1 MLQTRHDQYR
11 SLPAALSQTG
21 FRLHIL
27 QQITQFRPRRDADR
41 LSLFSFL
48 QSSHPNE
55 IPPFALTSVINRY
68 SCSFKADCKRAFA
81 DAAGRAGGSKWNP
94 ARDVPVGNQLMLLDQ
109 LSLASTKSL
118 KVEFEECVLKAVF
131 FFQK

>member
-1 MLQTRHDQYR
+1 MLQARPDRYG

-27 QQITQFRPRRDADR
+27 QQITQFRPRGDAGR

-55 IPPFALTSVINRY
+55 IAPFALTSVVNWYAR
-68 SCSFKADCKRAFA
+68 SFKAGCKRAFA
-81 DAAGRAGGSKWNP
+81 DAAGMAGGSKWNP
-94 ARDVPVGNQLMLLDQ
+94 ARDVPGGNQLMLLDQ
-109 LSLASTKSL
+109 LSLASAKS
-118 KVEFEECVLKAVF
+118 
-131 FFQK
+131 